1 MGKLDTTI
9 TVSNAEYRPCFICVR
24 GEPERK
30 ALFHRWEDKAEI
42 VPHSPLVCGPDGGVV
57 RGTVGIVEF
66 EDGTVGEF
74 FPSHIRFLPRNF
86 GEYDFGNTGA
96 KE

>member
-30 ALFHRWEDKAEI
+30 ALFHRWEDKAET
-42 VPHSPLVCGPDGGVV
+42 VPPSPLVCGPDGGVV
-57 RGTVGIVEF
+57 RRRRAPRGKDYQGILQKP
-66 EDGTVGEF
+66 G
-74 FPSHIRFLPRNF
+74 
-86 GEYDFGNTGA
+86 
-96 KE
+96 